1 MKKKKQKRK
10 YKSRYKKYV
19 AGGMYADNTVAAAG
33 QGMPGTT
40 ANIVF
45 DQNNPGLL
53 RKNLSFLEDTKAK
66 IQAENEDAVSSIKET
81 DEQGKIDIERAA
93 AEQGAKVDMA
103 GTVIGTGLQAGK
115 QTGLISKDAGSLGFK
130 DAVKAYKAQKAIN
143 LTAQSQDVVTGAKTA
158 SDVGTTTG
166 TGVQAAGVGADIA
179 KSGVVS
185 GTAGGVTSGG
195 FGAVTSGAQ
204 TAQTAGTAG
213 ATASTAG
220 QTGSAVAAGLGTVAK
235 NPNVYALAAQYGGKA
250 IRKGADD
257 DDATTWTTGEA
268 TGDILEH
275 AGKYAGY
282 GATIGAFGGPLAPIT
297 STGGAIIGGI
307 IGAGVGTY
315 KGLSSRNKARKA
327 KTAYEI
333 KRGKQV
339 RAYNSEVRSNLLMAN
354 AQVKGGEM
362 EQKTYSGY
370 DLGRNVVAKMGGMRM
385 GMPRYGYTS

>member
-1 MKKKKQKRK
+1 MKKKKQKRR

-19 AGGMYADNTVAAAG
+19 AGGMYADNTVSAAG
-33 QGMPGTT
+33 QGGVGST

-45 DQNNPGLL
+45 DQSNPGLL

-81 DEQGKIDIERAA
+81 DEQGKIDIEQAG

-103 GTVIGTGLQAGK
+103 GTIIGTGLQTGK
-115 QTGLISKDAGSLGFK
+115 QAGLISKDAGSLGLK
-130 DAVKAYKAQKAIN
+130 DAVQAYKDQKAIN
-143 LTAQSQDVVTGAKTA
+143 LAAQSQNITTGTKTA
-158 SDVGTTTG
+158 SDVGTTAG
-166 TGVQAAGVGADIA
+166 TSVQAAGVGADIA

-185 GTAGGVTSGG
+185 STTGGVTSGG

-204 TAQTAGTAG
+204 TTGT
-213 ATASTAG
+213 TAG
-220 QTGSAVAAGLGTVAK
+220 QTGSAIGAGLGTLAK
-235 NPNVYALAAQYGGKA
+235 NPNVYALAAQYGGKV
-250 IRKGADD
+250 IKKGADD

-297 STGGAIIGGI
+297 STAGALIGGL

-327 KTAYEI
+327 KTAYEM
-333 KRGKQV
+333 KRAKQV